1 MKALLA
7 ASAALVLLTPNA
19 CVKDDDDEQA
29 RWRYTCGD
37 PVCVGYT
44 ASGITLCG
52 DQKLGDRCGPPGA
65 TCDPRDDCNRLLFC
79 SVDDPGLV
87 PCPDLQ

>member
-7 ASAALVLLTPNA
+7 ASAVLVVLTPNA
-19 CVKDDDDEQA
+19 CVKEGHA

-44 ASGITLCG
+44 VKPGVALCTNETVG
-52 DQKLGDRCGPPGA
+52 NRCGAEGT
-65 TCDPRDDCNRLLFC
+65 TCDPRDDCNRLLIC
-79 SVDDPGLV
+79 SVEDPGV
-87 PCPDLQ
+87 IPCPDLQ